1 MQRMFDFSGVSKV
14 QESLK
19 ASLMARYDER
29 QKSRLEDMDLDMVAA
44 AAARQPKV
52 DKIAADRLPR

>member
-1 MQRMFDFSGVSKV
+1 MQRMFDFSGASKV

-19 ASLMARYDER
+19 ASLMARFDER

-52 DKIAADRLPR
+52 DKIVANRLPR